1 VGGKNPQLTVCQL
14 HTAMA
19 VLVQSWWDNGHA
31 ASDRLVEKTVRKIQ
45 KLQQRNAQARKS
57 HTKTT
62 RRKLRAL
69 VLQQHFCPCQ
79 RGPRQLQ

>member
-1 VGGKNPQLTVCQL
+1 VCQL

-31 ASDRLVEKTVRKIQ
+31 ASDRLVEKTVQKIQ
-45 KLQQRNAQARKS
+45 KLQRRNAQARKS
-57 HTKTT
+57 HSKTT

-69 VLQQHFCPCQ
+69 GIRLTDL
-79 RGPRQLQ
+79 PRCGWGTT